1 MYRKRREGKS
11 LKKTGEE
18 PFIINN
24 ADAGIKL
31 LDFWQWN
38 QSDLLN
44 NALRGKIAE
53 FIVGKALNAVEG
65 VRLEWDAFDLI
76 TAEGIKVEVKSAAYL
91 QSWKQSRNS
100 VIQFSIRPA
109 LAWEASTNTY
119 ATEVKRNADVYVFCL
134 LKELDRS
141 AVNPLDLN
149 QWKFFVLPTEQINLE
164 KGKQKMIG
172 LNSLLKMNPAITDF
186 TGLKAAV
193 LNCNAK

>member
-65 VRLEWDAFDLI
+65 VRLEWDAFGLV
-76 TAEGIKVEVKSAAYL
+76 TAEDIKVEVKSAAYL
-91 QSWKQSRNS
+91 QSWKQTKNS
-100 VIQFSIRPA
+100 TIQFSIRPA
-109 LAWEASTNTY
+109 LAWEASTNT
-119 ATEVKRNADVYVFCL
+119 
-134 LKELDRS
+134 
-141 AVNPLDLN
+141 
-149 QWKFFVLPTEQINLE
+149 
-164 KGKQKMIG
+164 
-172 LNSLLKMNPAITDF
+172 
-186 TGLKAAV
+186 
-193 LNCNAK
+193 

>member
-1 MYRKRREGKS
+1 M
-11 LKKTGEE
+11 KKTGEE